1 MDDIVSECKKRMA
14 RFRIQELKDVLGQL
28 GVAKTGR
35 KQELVERIL
44 ALLSGEEDIHG
55 PTKNKCIRKEDVA
68 KIIDDTYRKMQHT
81 GANDPVTGGHCVS
94 DSSSI
99 TPREEVVDQK
109 VRCPCG
115 SPLKTEFMIQ
125 CADPQ
130 CHVLQHIPCVII
142 LDESIEGVPHAPSQH
157 YCELCRIN
165 RCDPFWKTLAHP
177 LDPVKLLVSSTPDDG
192 SQPLQYVESSFQITK
207 ANVHMLE
214 NAGYDVQA
222 WCILL
227 NDSVP
232 FRMQWPQYSDLKVN
246 DVPVK
251 TTNRPGSKMLGA
263 NGRDD
268 GPSISMFLVGGCNKI
283 SLRGTDARTFCLGV
297 RLVKQRTVQ
306 QVINMIPGEQEGESF
321 TDAVAR
327 VCRCIGG
334 GMAAANDDS
343 DSDLEVIADN
353 VTINLRCPMS
363 GCRMKTAARFKGCV
377 HLGCFDLQTFVQI
390 NQRSRKWQCPICLKN
405 YSLEDII
412 IDPYLNRIV
421 KMMQHCVE
429 DVTEIE
435 VKSDGSWRA
444 KIGRPFMDLER
455 WHLADGSLCIS
466 EVKADSN
473 MEVPGGKGQ
482 GIRANGHG
490 VSDVGL
496 PREEEYITNYGQEI
510 ISMSSG
516 SSDNMKE
523 DEFESINQFDITTN
537 KKDNMMYSAPYNQTS
552 GITNRSCSSS
562 LGDPSVIVLS
572 DSEEENDDDDTVSA
586 TRVLPSLG
594 PPNGSSTSLTANPE
608 TPVTHSG
615 DALFPAGLSRGA
627 SGEVKAESGQQMSN
641 SKRHGGPFIFPRQPR
656 TVRRQHGTRDVPGA

>member
-14 RFRIQELKDVLGQL
+14 RFRIQELKDVLSQL

-35 KQELVERIL
+35 KQELVDRIL

-55 PTKNKCIRKEDVA
+55 PKNKFIRKEDVA
-68 KIIDDTYRKMQHT
+68 KIIDDTYKKMQPT

-99 TPREEVVDQK
+99 TPREEIVDQK
-109 VRCPCG
+109 IRCPCG

-130 CHVLQHIPCVII
+130 CHVLQHIHCVII
-142 LDESIEGVPHAPSQH
+142 LDESTEGVPDAPSQH

-192 SQPLQYVESSFQITK
+192 SQPLQNVETSFQITR

-232 FRMQWPQYSDLKVN
+232 FRMQWPQYPDLRVN
-246 DVPVK
+246 GIPVK
-251 TTNRPGSKMLGA
+251 TINRPGSKMLGA

-268 GPSISMFLVGGCNKI
+268 GPSISLFLVEGCNQI
-283 SLRGTDARTFCLGV
+283 SLCGSDARTFCLGV
-297 RLVKQRTVQ
+297 RLVKQRTVH

-334 GMAAANDDS
+334 MASANDDS

-353 VTINLRCPMS
+353 VTVNLRCPMS

-390 NQRSRKWQCPICLKN
+390 NQRSRKWQCPICLRN

-429 DVTEIE
+429 DVTEID

-466 EVKADSN
+466 EVKVDSN
-473 MEVPGGKGQ
+473 MEVPAGKSEHH
-482 GIRANGHG
+482 ANGHG

-496 PREEEYITNYGQEI
+496 PLGNQSEEFITNYGQEI

-523 DEFESINQFDITTN
+523 DEFESINHHGTNQFDITTN
-537 KKDNMMYSAPYNQTS
+537 KDSMMESVPYNYNQTS
-552 GITNRSCSSS
+552 GITNRSSSSS

-572 DSEEENDDDDTVSA
+572 DSEEENDDMVSP
-586 TRVLPSLG
+586 TGVPLLG
-594 PPNGSSTSLTANPE
+594 PPNGSSSSLTANPE
-608 TPVTHSG
+608 TPVMHSG
-615 DALFPAGLSRGA
+615 DAVLPAGLSRP
-627 SGEVKAESGQQMSN
+627 SGDVKESGHMSN
-641 SKRHGGPFIFPRQPR
+641 SKRQGGPFTFPRQPR

>member
-1 MDDIVSECKKRMA
+1 
-14 RFRIQELKDVLGQL
+14 
-28 GVAKTGR
+28 
-35 KQELVERIL
+35 
-44 ALLSGEEDIHG
+44 
-55 PTKNKCIRKEDVA
+55 
-68 KIIDDTYRKMQHT
+68 
-81 GANDPVTGGHCVS
+81 
-94 DSSSI
+94 
-99 TPREEVVDQK
+99 
-109 VRCPCG
+109 
-115 SPLKTEFMIQ
+115 
-125 CADPQ
+125 
-130 CHVLQHIPCVII
+130 
-142 LDESIEGVPHAPSQH
+142 
-157 YCELCRIN
+157 
-165 RCDPFWKTLAHP
+165 TLAHP

-192 SQPLQYVESSFQITK
+192 SQPLQNVETSFQITR

-232 FRMQWPQYSDLKVN
+232 FRMQWPQYPDLRVN
-246 DVPVK
+246 GIPVK
-251 TTNRPGSKMLGA
+251 TINRPGSKMLGA

-268 GPSISMFLVGGCNKI
+268 GPSISLFLVEGCNQI
-283 SLRGTDARTFCLGV
+283 SLCGSDARTFCLGV
-297 RLVKQRTVQ
+297 RLVKQRTVH

-334 GMAAANDDS
+334 MASANDDS

-353 VTINLRCPMS
+353 VTVNLRCP
-363 GCRMKTAARFKGCV
+363 
-377 HLGCFDLQTFVQI
+377 
-390 NQRSRKWQCPICLKN
+390 WQCPICLRN

-429 DVTEIE
+429 DVTEID

-466 EVKADSN
+466 EVKVDSN
-473 MEVPGGKGQ
+473 MEVPAGKSEHH
-482 GIRANGHG
+482 ANGHG

-496 PREEEYITNYGQEI
+496 PLGNQSEEFITNYGQEI

-523 DEFESINQFDITTN
+523 DEFESINHHGTNQFDITTN
-537 KKDNMMYSAPYNQTS
+537 KDSMMESVPYNYNQTS
-552 GITNRSCSSS
+552 GITNRSSSSS

-572 DSEEENDDDDTVSA
+572 DSEEENDDMVSP
-586 TRVLPSLG
+586 TGVPLLG
-594 PPNGSSTSLTANPE
+594 PPNGSSSSLTANPE
-608 TPVTHSG
+608 TPVMHSG
-615 DALFPAGLSRGA
+615 DAVLPAGLSRP
-627 SGEVKAESGQQMSN
+627 SGDVKESGHMSN
-641 SKRHGGPFIFPRQPR
+641 SKRQGGPFTFPRQPR
-656 TVRRQHGTRDVPGA
+656 TVANGSRKQVHVI

>member
-1 MDDIVSECKKRMA
+1 MSECKKRMA

-44 ALLSGEEDIHG
+44 ALLSAEEGIHG
-55 PTKNKCIRKEDVA
+55 PPKNKFIRKEDVA

-99 TPREEVVDQK
+99 TPREEIVDQK
-109 VRCPCG
+109 IRCPCG

-130 CHVLQHIPCVII
+130 CLVLQHIPCVII
-142 LDESIEGVPHAPSQH
+142 LDESTEGVPHAPSQH

-192 SQPLQYVESSFQITK
+192 SQPLQNVETSFQITRE
-207 ANVHMLE
+207 NVHMLE

-232 FRMQWPQYSDLKVN
+232 FRMQWPLYSDLKVN
-246 DVPVK
+246 GIPVK
-251 TTNRPGSKMLGA
+251 TMNRPGSKMLGA

-268 GPSISMFLVGGCNKI
+268 GPSISIFLVEGCNKI
-283 SLRGTDARTFCLGV
+283 SLCGSDARTFCLGV

-353 VTINLRCPMS
+353 VTVNLRCPMS

-444 KIGRPFMDLER
+444 KIGHPFMDLER
-455 WHLADGSLCIS
+455 WHLADGSLC
-466 EVKADSN
+466 VGVDSN
-473 MEVPGGKGQ
+473 MEVPGGKSEHH
-482 GIRANGHG
+482 ANGHG

-496 PREEEYITNYGQEI
+496 PQGNQSEEYITNYGQEI

-523 DEFESINQFDITTN
+523 DEFESINHHGTN
-537 KKDNMMYSAPYNQTS
+537 KDSMMDFTPYNYNQTS
-552 GITNRSCSSS
+552 GITNRSSSSS

-572 DSEEENDDDDTVSA
+572 DSEEENDDMVSA
-586 TRVLPSLG
+586 TGVASLA
-594 PPNGSSTSLTANPE
+594 PPNGSSSSLTANPE

-615 DALFPAGLSRGA
+615 DAVFPAGSSCPILD
-627 SGEVKAESGQQMSN
+627 VKAESGQMSN
-641 SKRHGGPFIFPRQPR
+641 SKRQGGPFAFPRQPR